1 MRNCPE
7 GRFQPINL
15 NAEEETIPMGRF
27 FSDPVER
34 ALKYIYYDLRAR
46 RGQEGFL
53 ERDHRGCDRIY
64 FLVRLFSF
72 SLFSAIFVLSA

>member
-15 NAEEETIPMGRF
+15 KAEEETIPMGRF

-34 ALKYIYYDLRAR
+34 ALKYIYYDLRSR
-46 RGQEGFL
+46 RGQEGFQL
-53 ERDHRGCDRIY
+53 
-64 FLVRLFSF
+64 LQ
-72 SLFSAIFVLSA
+72 